1 MLPTIDVAT
10 ASAMVRDGT
19 ALLVDLRTPAE
30 HARVH
35 IPGSRLAPLDHVEAA
50 DLPASAAAVFVC
62 WDGTRTER
70 AGDRLA
76 AAAPGVAYVLDGG
89 LTAWVAA
96 GLPVVERHSRKID
109 SERQG
114 QILLGLIGLG
124 GVALGAFH
132 AEVWF
137 ALSAAA
143 AVALVAL
150 GLTGS
155 RILARWLD
163 RMPWNG
169 EGN

>member
-10 ASAMVRDGT
+10 ANAMVRDGT

-50 DLPASAAAVFVC
+50 DLPASAAAVFLC
-62 WDGTRTER
+62 WDGSRTER

-89 LTAWVAA
+89 LMAWLAA
-96 GLPVVERHSRKID
+96 GLPVVERRSAKID
-109 SERQG
+109 SDRQG
-114 QILLGLIGLG
+114 QILLGLIGVIGVVLG
-124 GVALGAFH
+124 EFDNEA
-132 AEVWF
+132 WF

-143 AVALVAL
+143 AVALLTL

-155 RILARWLD
+155 RALARWLD
-163 RMPWNG
+163 RMPWNRAG
-169 EGN
+169 S